1 MAEMYTYAVA
11 RVRCREMA
19 LLTRADLS
27 RLMQCQT
34 EEECLRTLQDKGW
47 GKDTATHLSA
57 EEIGTGLFFEKP
69 IPRKDKIFILVG

>member
-57 EEIGTGLFFEKP
+57 EEMLIEED
-69 IPRKDKIFILVG
+69 RKIWS

>member
-34 EEECLRTLQDKGW
+34 ED
-47 GKDTATHLSA
+47 
-57 EEIGTGLFFEKP
+57 
-69 IPRKDKIFILVG
+69 